1 MNVEFDLVFTVD
13 QIFTGRVKSFQPTK
27 TVLLLDYRKKL
38 RYSAEKKTLNEIN
51 YRSSWKFIT
60 VTLTKPSILEAG

>member
-13 QIFTGRVKSFQPTK
+13 QIFTGRVKSFQQTK

-38 RYSAEKKTLNEIN
+38 RYSAEKKNI
-51 YRSSWKFIT
+51 K
-60 VTLTKPSILEAG
+60 

>member
-38 RYSAEKKTLNEIN
+38 RYSAEKKNIKWN
-51 YRSSWKFIT
+51 
-60 VTLTKPSILEAG
+60 